1 MAQITPKARQ
11 EGLLVQELDEEIL
24 VYDMERDEAHCL
36 NRSAE
41 LVWRHCDGETTVTEL
56 AHLLEAELASPVA
69 EDIVWLALEQLEQ
82 CHLLQEPVVQ
92 REETVD
98 TTRRKLLKLG
108 VAATVLP
115 LVTSLTAPT
124 AAMAQSG
131 PTGPT
136 GPT

>member
-1 MAQITPKARQ
+1 MEQITPKARQ
-11 EGLLVQELDEEIL
+11 EELLVQELHEEIL
-24 VYDMERDEAHCL
+24 IYDMERNEAHCL
-36 NRSAE
+36 NRTAA
-41 LVWRHCDGETTVTEL
+41 LVWRHCDGETTVAEL
-56 AHLLEAELASPVA
+56 AHLLEAELASPVG

-82 CHLLQEPVVQ
+82 YHLLQEPVVQ
-92 REETVD
+92 WEETGR

-115 LVTSLTAPT
+115 LVTSITAPT